1 MSSSRR
7 GRPRQPIL
15 AYQGRGTR
23 DLMSYFS
30 TRPESDVLVIA
41 FDNPAAL
48 NDFRNSALRDALYE
62 ALQAQTEARFAV
74 DLSKV
79 DYLSSSGIAILVGMK
94 RRVDARNGQL
104 VVYYLQPIVR
114 DLLTIMKLDRFFT
127 IADDEERALAL
138 FRSLPTA

>member
-1 MSSSRR
+1 
-7 GRPRQPIL
+7 
-15 AYQGRGTR
+15 
-23 DLMSYFS
+23 MSYFS

-48 NDFRNSALRDALYE
+48 NDFRNTPVRDALYE
-62 ALQAQTEARFAV
+62 TLQSHPEPRFAV

-104 VVYYLQPIVR
+104 VVYHLQPIVR

-127 IADDEERALAL
+127 IADDEERALRA
-138 FRSLPTA
+138 FGSLPTA

>member
-1 MSSSRR
+1 
-7 GRPRQPIL
+7 
-15 AYQGRGTR
+15 
-23 DLMSYFS
+23 MSYFS

-41 FDNPAAL
+41 FDNPGAL
-48 NDFRNSALRDALYE
+48 NDFRNSPVRDALYE
-62 ALQAQTEARFAV
+62 ALQAHPQARFAV

-94 RRVDARNGQL
+94 RRVDARNGQM
-104 VVYYLQPIVR
+104 VVYQLQPIVR

-127 IADDEERALAL
+127 IADDEERALSA

>member
-1 MSSSRR
+1 
-7 GRPRQPIL
+7 
-15 AYQGRGTR
+15 
-23 DLMSYFS
+23 MSYFS

-41 FDNPAAL
+41 LDNPAAL
-48 NDFRNSALRDALYE
+48 NDFRNTPVRDALYD
-62 ALQAQTEARFAV
+62 ALQSHPDGRFAV

-94 RRVDARNGQL
+94 RRVDARNGQM
-104 VVYYLQPIVR
+104 VVYDLQPIVR

-127 IADDEERALAL
+127 IADNEERALSH

>member
-1 MSSSRR
+1 
-7 GRPRQPIL
+7 
-15 AYQGRGTR
+15 
-23 DLMSYFS
+23 MSYFS
-30 TRPESDVLVIA
+30 TRSESDILVIA
-41 FDNPAAL
+41 FDNPGAL
-48 NDFRNSALRDALYE
+48 NDFRNSPLRDSLYE

-94 RRVDARNGQL
+94 RRVDARNGQM
-104 VVYYLQPIVR
+104 VVYHLQPIVR

-127 IADDEERALAL
+127 IADDEQRALAV